1 MANENNPDHPS
12 PAGGAD
18 SAATPAREASEARHA
33 SCYPSPH
40 ASAEAAATPAPEP
53 EDGEV
58 SEGTAGPAGAEG
70 TEGTG
75 GTESAEETEK
85 PGPAPGWAKAAI
97 GTLTVIALVAGA
109 GGFLLGA
116 NMDSGTDAEA
126 ASYIGGPGGPM
137 RSLADVHRVNP
148 DDPFAQG
155 PADAKVVISYFGDLE
170 CPVCAAYK
178 RDAEPRII
186 DEYVNSGQVRL
197 EWNDFPLVN
206 ENSFLGAQ
214 AGRAAAAQGKFWEF
228 TRAVYASFEGKEHP
242 EHTLDDFVGFAEQAA
257 VPDIARFRSEVE
269 SGKYAGTIVQAMT
282 YASYVGVTS
291 VPTFVINGVPVLGN
305 DYDSLKEAIEQS
317 LENGHPEQ
325 PPMPQE
331 AAGQEGEPAAQEAQ
345 GAAQEDQGQAPQE
358 APAEEQ

>member
-12 PAGGAD
+12 SADGAD
-18 SAATPAREASEARHA
+18 SAATPAARTAREASEARHA
-33 SCYPSPH
+33 APV
-40 ASAEAAATPAPEP
+40 PEP
-53 EDGEV
+53 EDGDN
-58 SEGTAGPAGAEG
+58 AEA
-70 TEGTG
+70 TDNPD
-75 GTESAEETEK
+75 K
-85 PGPAPGWAKAAI
+85 PGPVPGWAKAAI
-97 GTLTVIALVAGA
+97 GTLTVIALAAGA
-109 GGFLLGA
+109 GGFLLGTT
-116 NMDSGTDAEA
+116 MGSGTDAEA
-126 ASYIGGPGGPM
+126 ASYIGGPGAAM

-155 PADAKVVISYFGDLE
+155 PTDAKVVVSYFGDLE

-242 EHTLDDFVGFAEQAA
+242 EHTLDDFVGFAEQAG
-257 VPDIARFRSEVE
+257 VPDIARFRSDVE

-317 LENGHPEQ
+317 LENGHPDQ

-331 AAGQEGEPAAQEAQ
+331 AAGQAEDPAAAQADQEAAQEN
-345 GAAQEDQGQAPQE
+345 QEQAPPE

>member
-12 PAGGAD
+12 PADGAD
-18 SAATPAREASEARHA
+18 SAATPAARPAREASEARHA
-33 SCYPSPH
+33 APSPSPD
-40 ASAEAAATPAPEP
+40 ASAEAAATPAPVPGDDESL
-53 EDGEV
+53 EAAET
-58 SEGTAGPAGAEG
+58 SEGAAG
-70 TEGTG
+70 TEGT
-75 GTESAEETEK
+75 EEAGK
-85 PGPAPGWAKAAI
+85 PGPVPGWAKAAI
-97 GTLTVIALVAGA
+97 GTLTVIALAAGA

-116 NMDSGTDAEA
+116 NMGSGTDAEA

-155 PADAKVVISYFGDLE
+155 PTDAKVVVSYFGDLE

-186 DEYVNSGQVRL
+186 DEYVNSGRVRL

-242 EHTLDDFVGFAEQAA
+242 EHTLDDFVGFAEQAG

-331 AAGQEGEPAAQEAQ
+331 VAGQEGDPAAQEAEE
-345 GAAQEDQGQAPQE
+345 AAQEDQGQAPQE
-358 APAEEQ
+358 APAEGQ

>member
-12 PAGGAD
+12 SAGGAD
-18 SAATPAREASEARHA
+18 SAATPAARPAREASEARHA
-33 SCYPSPH
+33 APSPSPD
-40 ASAEAAATPAPEP
+40 ASAEAAATPAPKP

-58 SEGTAGPAGAEG
+58 SEGTAGTAGTEG
-70 TEGTG
+70 TEGT
-75 GTESAEETEK
+75 ESVEETEK
-85 PGPAPGWAKAAI
+85 SGPVPGWAKAAI
-97 GTLTVIALVAGA
+97 GTLTVLALAAGA

-155 PADAKVVISYFGDLE
+155 PTDAKVVVSYFGDLE

-228 TRAVYASFEGKEHP
+228 TRAVYASFEGKEYP
-242 EHTLDDFVGFAEQAA
+242 EHTLDDFVGFAEQAG

-331 AAGQEGEPAAQEAQ
+331 GADQAADP

-358 APAEEQ
+358 APAEGQ